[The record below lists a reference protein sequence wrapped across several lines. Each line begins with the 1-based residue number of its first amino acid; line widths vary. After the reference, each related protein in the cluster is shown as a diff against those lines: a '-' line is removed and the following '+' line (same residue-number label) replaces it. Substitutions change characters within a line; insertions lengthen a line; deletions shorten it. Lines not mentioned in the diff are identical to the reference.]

1 MALVKKLRRE
11 YLYIGIL
18 MAIFVAGS
26 YWLHVN
32 GDSILVQSESL
43 WEKRVTYHEE
53 VHPPSMRHFTT
64 YLMRFGHDVLGLSFL
79 SSFKVIQFIL
89 YFIVGISFHAYLRQL
104 KFSPALSLFGVVM
117 FVGSYPMLFAHFAPV
132 YVWDDFW
139 QYLALILSFHMILK
153 DRPILA
159 SVLLAIGLVARE
171 ATVVL
176 YPVYVYALLCRVDWK
191 SRTALLAVLLPLIC
205 LGVNYALHF
214 HPPAPGRF
222 SLFYRNFI
230 DSSASANVVFSLL
243 VSFGVIWVASLLALV
258 SNGRKLFADPRRSF
272 LVVGALYGAPI
283 TVLFT
288 LTMALARE
296 TRLFFP
302 PFVFLIPLALY
313 FVSVHREVFLRF
325 YSRFLGL
332 LGFAVVLGAIWVGQ
346 IVAPILFPTFEFRTS
361 PEWTQIYFGIH
372 IALFIVL
379 VIPLV
384 VKLFGVASRYSA
396 DPYKQSDA
404 IQDGH

>member
-1 MALVKKLRRE
+1 MTLFKTLRKE
-11 YLYIGIL
+11 YLYIGIV

-53 VHPPSMRHFTT
+53 IHPPSMRHYTT
-64 YLMRFGHDVLGLSFL
+64 YLMRLGHDVIGLSFL
-79 SSFKVIQFIL
+79 TSFKVIQFLL
-89 YFIVGISFHAYLRQL
+89 YFVVGISFHAYLRQL
-104 KFSPALSLFGVVM
+104 KFSPELSLFGVVM

-171 ATVVL
+171 ATVVM
-176 YPVYVYALLCRVDWK
+176 YPVYVYALLCRFHWK
-191 SRTALLAVLLPLIC
+191 SRTALFAVLFPLIC

-222 SLFYRNFI
+222 SIFHLNFI
-230 DSSASANVVFSLL
+230 DSPASANTVFSLL
-243 VSFGVIWVASLLALV
+243 ISFGVIWVASLLALV
-258 SNGRKLFADPRRSF
+258 SDGRKLFADPRRSF
-272 LVVGALYGAPI
+272 LVVGALYGAPV
-283 TVLFT
+283 TVLIS

-313 FVSVHREVFLRF
+313 FVSFHKGIFIRF
-325 YSRFLGL
+325 YRRFLGL
-332 LGFAVVLGAIWVGQ
+332 PGLAVLLGAIWVGQ
-346 IVAPILFPTFEFRTS
+346 ILAPILFPTFKFRTS

-372 IALFIVL
+372 IALS
-379 VIPLV
+379 VIFLLPLV
-384 VKLFGVASRYSA
+384 GKALTTSVQHKATLHG
-396 DPYKQSDA
+396 
-404 IQDGH
+404 